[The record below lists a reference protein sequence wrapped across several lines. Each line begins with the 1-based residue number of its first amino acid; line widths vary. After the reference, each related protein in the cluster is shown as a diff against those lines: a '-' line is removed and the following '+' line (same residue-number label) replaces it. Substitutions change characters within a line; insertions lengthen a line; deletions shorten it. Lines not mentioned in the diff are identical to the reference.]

1 MSAAA
6 ELWYQIGFIRWPLG
20 FSFFAVLALSG
31 LSGIKLLESQVGGA
45 LRTKAWID
53 AVLFWGAFA
62 AIAGVL
68 GTLLGIIVSAQSIEA
83 AGAVSHHTGLGRG
96 EDRHA
101 QFGGGHGHLRDG
113 VPILVRATASLEIPG
128 GGYGGGPLVGRGVRV
143 DRRNGRSTPLG
154 SVG

>member
-83 AGAVSHHTGLGRG
+83 AGAVSSTLVW
-96 EDRHA
+96 
-101 QFGGGHGHLRDG
+101 GGVKIAMLSSAVGT
-113 VPILVRATASLEIPG
+113 VIFAMASLSWFALQLRWRF
-128 GGYGGGPLVGRGVRV
+128 LVAAMEEG
-143 DRRNGRSTPLG
+143 L
-154 SVG
+154 